1 MSISAKLVKE
11 LRERTGAGMM
21 ECKKALVETAGDIEK
36 AIDEMR
42 KSGQAK
48 ADKKASRTAAEGIV
62 IVEKSN
68 NSTVLLEVN
77 CETDFVARDTN
88 FMAFCNDV
96 AKAAAKAKEVTVE
109 KISQLTLNSGASVED
124 ARKELIAKI
133 GENIQIRRAELI
145 TTENIVGEYIH
156 GGRIGVIVEVEGGSE
171 SLAKDIAMH
180 IAASSPVVVS
190 PDDVP
195 DELVSKEKEIF
206 TAQAAES
213 GKPANIIE
221 KMIMGRIRKFLDE
234 ASLLGQAFVKDPNQ
248 KVSQVLKAGNAKV
261 ISFKRVVVGEGIEKE
276 ESNFAEEVM
285 SQVKGG

>member
-21 ECKKALVETAGDIEK
+21 ECKKALVSTAGDIEK

-48 ADKKASRTAAEGIV
+48 ADKKASRTAAEGAV
-62 IVEKSN
+62 IVAKEGN
-68 NSTVLLEVN
+68 NTILLEVN
-77 CETDFVARDTN
+77 CETDFVGRDEN
-88 FMAFCNDV
+88 FLAFCNNV
-96 AKAAAKAKEVTVE
+96 AKAAAKANETDVTAIGSL
-109 KISQLTLNSGASVED
+109 KIDGASIEE
-124 ARKELIAKI
+124 ARKALITKI

-145 TTENIVGEYIH
+145 SSDHTVGEYIH
-156 GGRIGVIVEVEGGSE
+156 GGRIGVIVEIEGGDT

-180 IAASSPVVVS
+180 VAASSPVVVS
-190 PDDVP
+190 QDDVP
-195 DELVSKEKEIF
+195 ADLVNKEKEIF

-221 KMIMGRIRKFLDE
+221 KMITGRIRKFLDE
-234 ASLLGQAFVKDPNQ
+234 VSLLGQAFVKDPNQ
-248 KVSQVLKAGNAKV
+248 KVSQVLKSANAKV